1 MAKLPET
8 KGKKVTNFIL
18 LALEKAVDGYVRFED
33 FTYHHYQYI
42 YGIQELKKASLSKA
56 LQRLRQG
63 GIIELIDDEQL
74 IYRLTDKGRE
84 KAILAELQSSDG
96 SWDGK
101 WRIVIFDIPE
111 KRRAVRDLL
120 RHNLKSWGF
129 IPWQQSVWVTKKNC
143 TQALRRYISNIGI
156 EDWVMVLETDNIGR

>member
-74 IYRLTDKGRE
+74 IYR
-84 KAILAELQSSDG
+84 
-96 SWDGK
+96 
-101 WRIVIFDIPE
+101 
-111 KRRAVRDLL
+111 
-120 RHNLKSWGF
+120 
-129 IPWQQSVWVTKKNC
+129 
-143 TQALRRYISNIGI
+143 
-156 EDWVMVLETDNIGR
+156 